1 MRLAGRVSAAI
12 EILGEVIDHHRPAGH
27 ALADWG
33 RTHRFAGSGD
43 RSAIGTLVYDT
54 LRRRAS
60 LTWRMGGETPRAL
73 VLGMLRHTWGLSAD
87 NISALCDGSRHAPE
101 PLTSAEESTLLSGS
115 NIREDNMPAWAAADI
130 PVWLYAEFAA
140 SFTENGIAE
149 GRALAERAPVDLR
162 VNTLK
167 ADRPRVL
174 KAMEKYGAVPTP
186 FTATGVRI
194 PPPAPQAKNPNVEAD
209 GAHGRGWF
217 EVQDEASQI
226 AVALSGA
233 GPRLQVLD
241 LCAGAGGKTL
251 GLGALMQNT
260 GQLHAYDADKT
271 RLRPIFERLK
281 RAGVRNAQVLPAG
294 EETALEPL
302 IGRMDV
308 VFVDAPCSG
317 SGVWRR
323 RPDAKWRLT
332 AAALADRIAVME
344 AGRVAQVAT
353 PEVLYETPGSRFVAD
368 FIGKVNLL
376 EATGKGAADGKAGRE
391 VTGIGAVE
399 VPVDGAPSGAVS
411 LAVRPEKI
419 RMSAE
424 RPTSG
429 IAANGRITDWA
440 YYGDTSH
447 IYVRTE
453 AGLRLS
459 VTVQNATRQ
468 TIEAADIGDEVWL
481 TWSPEDTL
489 VLET

>member
-12 EILGEVIDHHRPAGH
+12 EILGEVIDRHRPAAL

-33 RTHRFAGSGD
+33 RTHRFAGSKD

-60 LTWRMGGETPRAL
+60 IAWRMNSEDSREL
-73 VLGMLRHTWGLSAD
+73 VLGTLLHAWGLSAD
-87 NISALCDGSRHAPE
+87 NIAALCDGSKYAPA
-101 PLTSAEESTLLSGS
+101 PLAAAEESSLRSGS
-115 NIREDNMPAWAAADI
+115 SGSREENMPAWAAADV

-140 SFTENGIAE
+140 SFPENSIAE
-149 GRALAERAPVDLR
+149 GRALAERAPIDLR

-174 KAMEKYGAVPTP
+174 KALNKYGAVSTL
-186 FTATGVRI
+186 FTTTGVRI
-194 PPPAPQAKNPNVEAD
+194 PPPAPQAKNPNIEAD

-251 GLGALMQNT
+251 GLAALMQNT
-260 GQLHAYDADKT
+260 GQLHAYDADKA

-281 RAGVRNAQVLPAG
+281 RAGARNVQVLSAG
-294 EETALEPL
+294 EESALEPL
-302 IGRMDV
+302 TGRMDV

-332 AAALADRIAVME
+332 AAALGERIAEQRAVLKL
-344 AGRVAQVAT
+344 AAPLVKPGGSLIYAT
-353 PEVLYETPGSRFVAD
+353 CSVISGENQEQTAYFLAEHPDFTEVSYTDAWR
-368 FIGKVNLL
+368 
-376 EATGKGAADGKAGRE
+376 AA
-391 VTGIGAVE
+391 
-399 VPVDGAPSGAVS
+399 S
-411 LAVRPEKI
+411 
-419 RMSAE
+419 M
-424 RPTSG
+424 
-429 IAANGRITDWA
+429 
-440 YYGDTSH
+440 
-447 IYVRTE
+447 
-453 AGLRLS
+453 
-459 VTVQNATRQ
+459 
-468 TIEAADIGDEVWL
+468 
-481 TWSPEDTL
+481 
-489 VLET
+489 LETEPPALASGTGHALLLTPFRHNTDGFYISQLQRAT

>member
-12 EILGEVIDHHRPAGH
+12 EILGEVIDRHRPASL

-60 LTWRMGGETPRAL
+60 LAWRMNSEASHAL
-73 VLGMLRHTWGLSAD
+73 VLGMLRHVWGLSAD
-87 NISALCDGSRHAPE
+87 NITALCDGSKYAPE
-101 PLTSAEESTLLSGS
+101 PLTADEEHALRGS
-115 NIREDNMPAWAAADI
+115 SDIREDNMPAWAAADI

-140 SFTENGIAE
+140 SFPENGIAE

-167 ADRPRVL
+167 ADRQRVL
-174 KAMEKYGAVPTP
+174 KAMEKYGATPTP

-251 GLGALMQNT
+251 GLAALMQNT

-281 RAGVRNAQVLPAG
+281 RAGVRNVQVLPAG

-302 IGRMDV
+302 KGRMDV

-332 AAALADRIAVME
+332 AAALAERIAEQRAVLKLAAPLVKPGGRLVYATCSVISGE
-344 AGRVAQVAT
+344 NQEQTAGFLANH
-353 PEVLYETPGSRFVAD
+353 SD
-368 FIGKVNLL
+368 F
-376 EATGKGAADGKAGRE
+376 
-391 VTGIGAVE
+391 
-399 VPVDGAPSGAVS
+399 
-411 LAVRPEKI
+411 
-419 RMSAE
+419 AE
-424 RPTSG
+424 
-429 IAANGRITDWA
+429 ITFSD
-440 YYGDTSH
+440 
-447 IYVRTE
+447 
-453 AGLRLS
+453 
-459 VTVQNATRQ
+459 
-468 TIEAADIGDEVWL
+468 VWRA
-481 TWSPEDTL
+481 SSM
-489 VLET
+489 LETEPPASASSTGNALLLTSFRHNTDGFYISQLQRMT